1 MTKPVLS
8 EDGKWM
14 WNGTNWVA
22 ATKSEQVVSIEDIDS
37 DLVES
42 ASQQSGVDAEKIAE
56 VARYFDLNKDGEVD
70 ASEIEQAAQSL
81 YNPVDVSAPSDS
93 EKPVIVE
100 EIDPKP
106 HEMFDEHKITDP
118 EQPQIVI
125 QERHI
130 PVQEPVRIVQQQPT
144 PVQQKTRVI
153 TTRNSNAPSIFAS
166 YLLWFFLGWAGIHHL
181 YMGRGVGIWI
191 LSLITLQGLGIWWFV
206 DLFLI
211 PSSCSKRATQTVVI
225 G

>member
-130 PVQEPVRIVQQQPT
+130 PVQEPVRIVQQQST

-191 LSLITLQGLGIWWFV
+191 LS
-206 DLFLI
+206 
-211 PSSCSKRATQTVVI
+211 
-225 G
+225 